1 MRALPLLC
9 FLLLAGLTVP
19 ASAAQTVLVIHG
31 GAGAL
36 SRERLGEAREAEVRR
51 TLAEVAGVG
60 QALLA
65 EGRPAV
71 EVVAEVVRRLEDS
84 PLFNA
89 GRGAVLNAEGQ
100 AELDAAIMDG
110 ATRNVG
116 SVAAVHRT
124 RNPIL
129 LARAVLED
137 PEIVMLAG
145 PGADA
150 YAKARRIPQVSRE
163 WFRTPQ
169 RIEDWQ
175 SARAVR
181 SSARA
186 VPEWQVGT
194 VGAVAR
200 DREGRL
206 AAATSTGGR
215 TNKPV
220 GRIGDAPIIGAGTWA
235 DARCGVSGT
244 GWGEYFIRLAVA
256 HEICARVAYRG
267 ESVAQAAQGVLDEV
281 KAMGGDGG
289 VIVLD
294 ADGDAALP
302 YNTGGMYRARVDA
315 DGRVEVAIWADGE

>member
-9 FLLLAGLTVP
+9 SLLLASLILP

-36 SRERLGEAREAEVRR
+36 SKERLGEAREAEVRQ

-71 EVVAEVVRRLEDS
+71 DVVAEVVRRLEDS

-116 SVAAVHRT
+116 AVAAVHRT

-129 LARAVLED
+129 LARAVMDD
-137 PEIVMLAG
+137 PDIVMLAG
-145 PGADA
+145 TGADA
-150 YAKARRIPQVSRE
+150 YAKAKRIPQVSRE

-169 RIEDWQ
+169 RVEDWQ

-181 SSARA
+181 SSAR
-186 VPEWQVGT
+186 PNPQWQIGT
-194 VGAVAR
+194 VGAVAL

-235 DARCGVSGT
+235 DARCGVSAT

-267 ESVAQAAQGVLDEV
+267 ESVTQAAQGVLDEV

-315 DGRVEVAIWADGE
+315 EGRIEVAIWAD

>member
-9 FLLLAGLTVP
+9 SLLLASLTLQ

-36 SRERLGEAREAEVRR
+36 SKERLGEAREAEVRQ

-71 EVVAEVVRRLEDS
+71 DVVAEVVRRLEDS

-116 SVAAVHRT
+116 AVAAVHRT

-129 LARAVLED
+129 LARAVMDD
-137 PEIVMLAG
+137 PDIVMLAG
-145 PGADA
+145 TGADA
-150 YAKARRIPQVSRE
+150 YAKAKRIPQVSRE

-169 RIEDWQ
+169 RVEDWQ

-181 SSARA
+181 SSARS
-186 VPEWQVGT
+186 VPEWQIGT
-194 VGAVAR
+194 VGAVAL

-235 DARCGVSGT
+235 DARCGVSAT

-267 ESVAQAAQGVLDEV
+267 ESVTQAAQGVLDEV

-315 DGRVEVAIWADGE
+315 EGRIEVAIWAD

>member
-1 MRALPLLC
+1 MRALPLLR
-9 FLLLAGLTVP
+9 FLLLASLTIN
-19 ASAAQTVLVIHG
+19 ANAAQTVLVIHG

-36 SRERLGEAREAEVRR
+36 SKERLGEAREAEVRQ

-116 SVAAVHRT
+116 AVAAVHRT

-129 LARAVLED
+129 LARAVMED

-145 PGADA
+145 TGADA

-181 SSARA
+181 SSARS
-186 VPEWQVGT
+186 VPEWQIGT
-194 VGAVAR
+194 VGAVAL

-235 DARCGVSGT
+235 DARCGVSAT

-267 ESVAQAAQGVLDEV
+267 ESVTQASQGVLDEV

-315 DGRVEVAIWADGE
+315 EGRIEVAIWAD

>member
-1 MRALPLLC
+1 MRASSI
-9 FLLLAGLTVP
+9 FGFGLLLAATTLP
-19 ASAAQTVLVIHG
+19 ASQTVLVIHG

-36 SRERLGEAREAEVRR
+36 SKEKIGEVREAEIRQTLR
-51 TLAEVAGVG
+51 TVAEAGRDQLVA
-60 QALLA
+60 
-65 EGRPAV
+65 GRPAV
-71 EVVAEVVRRLEDS
+71 EVVAEVVRQLEDS

-89 GRGAVLNAEGQ
+89 GRGAVLNAEGY

-116 SVAAVHRT
+116 AVAAVHRT

-129 LARAVLED
+129 LARAVMDD
-137 PEIVMLAG
+137 PDIVMLAG

-150 YAKARRIPQVSRE
+150 FGKSKRIPQVSRE

-169 RIEDWQ
+169 RVEDWK

-181 SSARA
+181 SSA
-186 VPEWQVGT
+186 VSGPERHIGT
-194 VGAVAR
+194 VGAVAL
-200 DREGRL
+200 DRNGKL

-235 DARCGVSGT
+235 DARCGVSAT

-267 ESVAQAAQGVLDEV
+267 EGVEPAARGVLDEV

-294 ADGDAALP
+294 ADGNAALP
-302 YNTGGMYRARVDA
+302 YNTGGMYRAQVRA
-315 DGRVEVAIWADGE
+315 DGTVDVAIWEE

>member
-1 MRALPLLC
+1 MRASSI
-9 FLLLAGLTVP
+9 FGFWLLLAATTLP
-19 ASAAQTVLVIHG
+19 ASQTVLVIHG

-36 SRERLGEAREAEVRR
+36 SKEKIGEVREAEIRQ
-51 TLAEVAGVG
+51 TLRSVAEAGRD
-60 QALLA
+60 QLA
-65 EGRPAV
+65 AGRPAV
-71 EVVAEVVRRLEDS
+71 EVVAEVVRQLEDS

-89 GRGAVLNAEGQ
+89 GRGAVLNAEGY

-116 SVAAVHRT
+116 AVAAVHRT

-129 LARAVLED
+129 LARAVMDD
-137 PEIVMLAG
+137 PDIVMLAG

-150 YAKARRIPQVSRE
+150 FGKSKRIPQVSRE

-169 RIEDWQ
+169 RVEDWK

-181 SSARA
+181 SSA
-186 VPEWQVGT
+186 VSGPERNIGT
-194 VGAVAR
+194 VGAVAL
-200 DREGRL
+200 DRNGKL

-235 DARCGVSGT
+235 DARCGVSAT

-267 ESVAQAAQGVLDEV
+267 EGVEPAARGVLDEV
-281 KAMGGDGG
+281 KALGGDGG

-294 ADGDAALP
+294 ADGNAALP
-302 YNTGGMYRARVDA
+302 YNTGGMYRAQVRTDGTVD
-315 DGRVEVAIWADGE
+315 VAIWEE

>member
-1 MRALPLLC
+1 MRLRPLLC
-9 FLLLAGLTVP
+9 SLSLALVSLP
-19 ASAAQTVLVIHG
+19 AVSAQTVLVIHG

-36 SRERLGEAREAEVRR
+36 SKERIGEVREAEIRDTLRR
-51 TLAEVAGVG
+51 VAEAGREQLAA
-60 QALLA
+60 
-65 EGRPAV
+65 GRPALD
-71 EVVAEVVRRLEDS
+71 VVTAVVRELEDS

-89 GRGAVLNAEGQ
+89 GRGAVLNAEGY

-110 ATRNVG
+110 ATRDVG

-129 LARAVLED
+129 LARAVLAD
-137 PEIVMLAG
+137 SDIVMLAG

-150 YAKARRIPQVSRE
+150 YGKAKRIPQVSRE

-169 RIEDWQ
+169 RLEEWK

-181 SSARA
+181 SSARPDPA
-186 VPEWQVGT
+186 RQIGT
-194 VGAVAR
+194 VGAVAL

-220 GRIGDAPIIGAGTWA
+220 GRIGDAPVIGAGTWA
-235 DARCGVSGT
+235 DASCGVSAT

-267 ESVAQAAQGVLDEV
+267 ESVGQAANGVLDEV
-281 KAMGGDGG
+281 KALGGDGG

-294 ADGDAALP
+294 ADGNAALP
-302 YNTGGMYRARVDA
+302 YNTGGMYRAAVRA
-315 DGRVEVAIWADGE
+315 DGTVEVAIWAE